1 MGTKHEAFPHTSKA
15 PPTVPTSRLAGSAC
29 EPSEMTGRPNRPTT
43 ANAAR
48 VLHFERRRPLMV
60 SLRAIARVL
69 LALALFG
76 TAAGSAA
83 AFTPPPE
90 PKPKAPNPNPAPA
103 PAPKRKQIVFPVL
116 GTVQFTN
123 DFGAPRAQ
131 GSHEGIDILA
141 PRKAVAVAAEAGR
154 VRFYAGSSR
163 GGCML
168 YLDGKSGTQYLYIHL
183 NNDVTDGNDNRGGCR
198 MGVAFPVGLKTG
210 ARVAAGQPIGYV
222 GDSGDANGIHPHLHF
237 EVHPG
242 GGRAVNPYRSLLSAR
257 RLLFYAP
264 PGSTFALKLSATV
277 IAATATT
284 LRVRVNTLRMT
295 TSGLVLRR
303 LDRPLTLTVPDYASV
318 ERGTAGQAA
327 SLSSAQRG
335 ERVAIWT
342 EQATAKPDA
351 LAGKAGAINAE
362 RIVLPTL

>member
-1 MGTKHEAFPHTSKA
+1 
-15 PPTVPTSRLAGSAC
+15 
-29 EPSEMTGRPNRPTT
+29 
-43 ANAAR
+43 
-48 VLHFERRRPLMV
+48 MV
-60 SLRAIARVL
+60 SLRATARVL

-76 TAAGSAA
+76 TAAGSAS

-90 PKPKAPNPNPAPA
+90 PKPKPPNPSPAPA

-131 GSHEGIDILA
+131 GPHQGIDILA
-141 PRKAVAVAAEAGR
+141 PRKALALAAEAGR

-168 YLDGKSGTQYLYIHL
+168 YLDGKSGTEYLYIHL

-237 EVHPG
+237 EVHPR
-242 GGRAVNPYRSLLSAR
+242 GGRAVNPYRYLLSAR

-264 PGSTFALKLSATV
+264 PGSTFSLKLSATV
-277 IAATATT
+277 VAATATS

-295 TSGLVLRR
+295 SGLVLKR
-303 LDRPLTLTVPDYASV
+303 LDRPLTLAVPDYASI
-318 ERGTAGQAA
+318 ERGTTGQAA
-327 SLSSAQRG
+327 SLVSAQQG

-342 EQATAKPDA
+342 ELATATSDA
-351 LAGKAGAINAE
+351 QAGKAGAINAE
-362 RIVLPTL
+362 RIVLPTP